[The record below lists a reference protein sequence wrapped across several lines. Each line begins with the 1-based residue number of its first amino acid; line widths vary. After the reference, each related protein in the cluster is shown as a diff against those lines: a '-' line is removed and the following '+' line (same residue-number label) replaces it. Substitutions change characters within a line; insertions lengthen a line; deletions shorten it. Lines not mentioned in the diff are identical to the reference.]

1 MSQSCEFVLLGQ
13 APSDICAR
21 PSPRDSVSGFVRYRQ
36 TASRSADSRPISLLA
51 VCAAP
56 RGFAAAAA
64 YCPITLA
71 LRSAHAVS
79 GSGRPCGESR
89 RCKSDWKAVRR
100 ALPGRTGSRPPDR
113 LPFLAIRTL
122 ERILAI
128 QILHQEPD
136 RAELQ
141 ISIEY
146 LSHRLGFR
154 LIHDEAAI
162 NHVVARSSM
171 HTHFIRAEIW
181 EPPTAPQYSWWSS
194 RVEIPDLTG
203 REVLDPGPAGSPTQ
217 GAARARY

>member
-1 MSQSCEFVLLGQ
+1 M
-13 APSDICAR
+13 
-21 PSPRDSVSGFVRYRQ
+21 
-36 TASRSADSRPISLLA
+36 LA
-51 VCAAP
+51 VHVSP
-56 RGFAAAAA
+56 RGFAASAA
-64 YCPITLA
+64 YCPIDRDP
-71 LRSAHAVS
+71 RSAHAAP
-79 GSGRPCGESR
+79 GGGRPCDGFR
-89 RCKSDWKAVRR
+89 RCKWGWQAVHR

-128 QILHQEPD
+128 QILHREPD